1 MQIINYI
8 NLEVSKMLRSK
19 RITEANLLELD
30 SKIQI
35 EVYLREK
42 KNAILEDKLR
52 QLEFED

>member
-1 MQIINYI
+1 
-8 NLEVSKMLRSK
+8 MLRSK